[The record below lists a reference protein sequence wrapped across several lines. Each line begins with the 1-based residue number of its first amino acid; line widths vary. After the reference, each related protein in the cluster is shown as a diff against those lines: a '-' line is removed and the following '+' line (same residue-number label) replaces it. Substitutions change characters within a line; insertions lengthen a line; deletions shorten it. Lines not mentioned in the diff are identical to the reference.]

1 MFLRK
6 EIAFEEVD
14 EFHDA
19 AIRGVLGLVQ
29 LISCFMFQKK
39 NATFRKYNEKE
50 SKENFIKL
58 TIIKQLYMSKMMCL
72 LHPNM
77 IILKSHAV
85 LMEKITKSNFHVILS
100 EHLND
105 AVTVDQF
112 AQIFS
117 AVLTEHIDDVLS
129 D

>member
-6 EIAFEEVD
+6 EVAFEEVD

-19 AIRGVLGLVQ
+19 AIRGVLDLVQ
-29 LISCFMFQKK
+29 LIGCFIFQKK
-39 NATFRKYNEKE
+39 NATFRKCNEKE

-58 TIIKQLYMSKMMCL
+58 TIIKQFHMSKTMCL

-85 LMEKITKSNFHVILS
+85 LMEKLQNLIFIVILS

-105 AVTVDQF
+105 AVTVDHF

-117 AVLTEHIDDVLS
+117 AVLTEHIDDVLY

>member
-1 MFLRK
+1 MPLLENIIWGFSL
-6 EIAFEEVD
+6 F
-14 EFHDA
+14 
-19 AIRGVLGLVQ
+19 
-29 LISCFMFQKK
+29 
-39 NATFRKYNEKE
+39 YEKE
-50 SKENFIKL
+50 STENFIKL
-58 TIIKQLYMSKMMCL
+58 TIIKQFYMSKMMCL

-77 IILKSHAV
+77 IILKNHAG

-112 AQIFS
+112 APIFS

>member
-1 MFLRK
+1 
-6 EIAFEEVD
+6 
-14 EFHDA
+14 
-19 AIRGVLGLVQ
+19 
-29 LISCFMFQKK
+29 
-39 NATFRKYNEKE
+39 
-50 SKENFIKL
+50 
-58 TIIKQLYMSKMMCL
+58 MSKTMCL

-85 LMEKITKSNFHVILS
+85 LMEKLQNLIFIVILS

-105 AVTVDQF
+105 AVTVDHF

-117 AVLTEHIDDVLS
+117 AVLTEHIDDVLY

>member
-1 MFLRK
+1 
-6 EIAFEEVD
+6 
-14 EFHDA
+14 
-19 AIRGVLGLVQ
+19 
-29 LISCFMFQKK
+29 
-39 NATFRKYNEKE
+39 
-50 SKENFIKL
+50 
-58 TIIKQLYMSKMMCL
+58 
-72 LHPNM
+72 M

>member
-6 EIAFEEVD
+6 DVAFEEVD

-19 AIRGVLGLVQ
+19 TFRGVLGLVQ
-29 LISCFMFQKK
+29 LISCFIFQKK

-58 TIIKQLYMSKMMCL
+58 TIIKQFSMSKTMCL

-85 LMEKITKSNFHVILS
+85 LMEKLQNLIFIVILS

-105 AVTVDQF
+105 AVTVDHF

-117 AVLTEHIDDVLS
+117 AVLTEHIDDVLY